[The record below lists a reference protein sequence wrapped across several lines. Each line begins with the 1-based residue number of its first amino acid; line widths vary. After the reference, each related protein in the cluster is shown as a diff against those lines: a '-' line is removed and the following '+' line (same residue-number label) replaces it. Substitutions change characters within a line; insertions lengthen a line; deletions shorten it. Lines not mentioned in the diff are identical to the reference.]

1 MNRQKKKAIISNK
14 QFFHTGKIWKQKK
27 TGISTSQK
35 GGV

>member
-1 MNRQKKKAIISNK
+1 MNRQKKKSHHQQQAV
-14 QFFHTGKIWKQKK
+14 FHTGKIWKQKK